1 MLPPILIVLMAFLCE
16 LGDSSL
22 GMGYGTILTP
32 VLMMFGYEPSQ
43 IVHSVLLS
51 ELVSGTTAALLHN
64 RFGNVN
70 LRPGS
75 RDLRILAIMALCSGF
90 GVAAAVVV
98 AVTIPP
104 RFLKV
109 YIGLLVLTM
118 GGIILLTRGRG
129 LGFSW
134 RKITGLGLVA
144 AFNKGMSGGGYGP
157 VVMGGL
163 ILSGVDAK
171 SAVGITSAAEGV
183 ACLVGVVT
191 FLVIGVALDWVLA
204 PCLLLG
210 SLVAVPMAAYTVKR
224 VRTDRLRAL
233 VGVVILAL
241 GLFTLYRILLQL

>member
-1 MLPPILIVLMAFLCE
+1 MLPEILIVLMAFVCE

-32 VLMMFGYEPSQ
+32 VLMMFGYEPLQ

-51 ELVSGTTAALLHN
+51 ELVSGTTAAILHH

-75 RDLRILAIMALCSGF
+75 REFKILAIMALCSAF

-98 AVTIPP
+98 AVNIPP
-104 RFLKV
+104 RFLKT
-109 YIGLLVLTM
+109 YIGLLVLAM
-118 GGIILLTRGRG
+118 GATILLTRGRG
-129 LGFSW
+129 LSFTW
-134 RKITGLGLVA
+134 RKITALGLVA

-157 VVMGGL
+157 VVMGGQV
-163 ILSGVDAK
+163 LSGVDTK

-191 FLVIGVALDWVLA
+191 FLLTGVALDWSLA
-204 PCLLLG
+204 PWLLMG
-210 SLVAVPMAAYTVKR
+210 SLVAVPVAAYTVKR
-224 VRTDRLRAL
+224 LPTERLRVL

-241 GLFTLYRILLQL
+241 GLFTLCKIVF